1 MGDIVSEPQTDLAQQ
16 TYTIGGTAYRLEP
29 QSWKQAKW
37 LGDTIFK
44 DRDIRT
50 IDYGTI
56 HDCGRAQGPLFMAI
70 ALLAEGQ
77 TREQKSV
84 MPWSAIEALAQEFQ
98 AWLSGW
104 EVATFCTHFFYA
116 CRPDQMVML
125 IPGRVLQDELLKLAS
140 LPAPGP
146 SGSSGPSSPSPMA
159 MSPNSDVSAP
169 SSDPLIQIRS
179 SSAVLNVAPSIA
191 PSLVSAGSNSPG

>member
-1 MGDIVSEPQTDLAQQ
+1 MEPQTDLAQQ
-16 TYTIGGTAYRLEP
+16 TYVIGGMTYRLEP
-29 QSWKQAKW
+29 PSWKQAKW
-37 LGDTIFK
+37 LGGTIFK

-56 HDCGRAQGPLFMAI
+56 HDCGRADGPLFMAI
-70 ALLAEGQ
+70 TLLAEGQ
-77 TREQKSV
+77 TREQKSRL
-84 MPWSAIEALAQEFQ
+84 PWSAIEALAQDFEAQ
-98 AWLSGW
+98 LSGW

-125 IPGRVLQDELLKLAS
+125 VPGKMLQEELLKLAAS
-140 LPAPGP
+140 PAPGP
-146 SGSSGPSSPSPMA
+146 TGSNAPSSVSPMA
-159 MSPNSDVSAP
+159 TSPNLSGSAP

-179 SSAVLNVAPSIA
+179 SNAVLNDGPSIA

>member
-1 MGDIVSEPQTDLAQQ
+1 MPDTQSEVRDQ
-16 TYTIGGTAYRLEP
+16 TYTIAGTTYRLEP

-70 ALLAEGQ
+70 TLLAEGQ
-77 TREQKSV
+77 TREQKSR
-84 MPWSAIEALAQEFQ
+84 MPWSAIEALAQEFEAQ
-98 AWLSGW
+98 LSGW
-104 EVATFCTHFFYA
+104 EVATFCTHFFYY

-125 IPGRVLQDELLKLAS
+125 VPGKILQDEFRKLAS
-140 LPAPGP
+140 SPVPGQ
-146 SGSSGPSSPSPMA
+146 SGSSEPLSPSPMA
-159 MSPNSDVSAP
+159 TSPSSDASVP
-169 SSDPLIQIRS
+169 SSDPLIQIRTS
-179 SSAVLNVAPSIA
+179 NGVSNDVPSIA
-191 PSLVSAGSNSPG
+191 PSLDFAGSNSPG